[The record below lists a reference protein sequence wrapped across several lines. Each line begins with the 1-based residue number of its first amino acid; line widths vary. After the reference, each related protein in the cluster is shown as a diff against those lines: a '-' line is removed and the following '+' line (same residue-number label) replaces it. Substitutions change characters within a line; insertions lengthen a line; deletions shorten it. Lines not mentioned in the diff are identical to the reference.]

1 MYIPL
6 RRVVLSL
13 PTKDETPEEFEQTVM
28 IGHAATGTP
37 QKPIWILL
45 KQETVSG
52 SGISWDICKSAPHSR
67 QIPCQHPTAQFFTGW
82 MPFLPPNQQRQSTEG
97 TPNVIHTNK
106 KADKNSVK
114 TIQTLRPP

>member
-37 QKPIWILL
+37 H
-45 KQETVSG
+45 G
-52 SGISWDICKSAPHSR
+52 GRAAGFDA
-67 QIPCQHPTAQFFTGW
+67 
-82 MPFLPPNQQRQSTEG
+82 
-97 TPNVIHTNK
+97 
-106 KADKNSVK
+106 
-114 TIQTLRPP
+114 